1 MSRALSRYVPQF
13 ALTLLAQ
20 GPIQESG
27 RFADTEAAVLFVD
40 ISGFTALIDLIT
52 TRFGDEGAER
62 LQDLLNACFTPLV
75 ETVDRA
81 GGQVLAFPGDAAL
94 CFWPVR
100 DAGTLQH
107 AALRAAQCAIRL
119 RQQLDGLSNVAGVQL
134 RIRSAV
140 TAGAIQ
146 ASLVG
151 GVDGRWHVVVRG
163 PAIEQ
168 LGAAIG
174 AAAPGDIL
182 LSAETWRMCRPFV
195 QGTERGQYWRLG
207 GVTPSAGA
215 QAALPEPCA
224 WPDDSEIAGL
234 VPASVRARVDAGQQ
248 GWMSEFRVVTVLFIV
263 IRQAPAGHAGLQQ
276 VVHSIQAG
284 IQRFDGELNQ
294 VVFDDKGLTA
304 VAVFG
309 LFQQSHENDG
319 SRAVAAACELRAGLQ
334 SAAVDPRM
342 GIATGRVFTGLRG
355 GASREEFA
363 AMGSVV
369 VLAARLAGVADD
381 VLCDPVTQAGAKAS
395 FHFDQAPPQPLK
407 GLGLVTGLGRPTGA
421 LAGTD
426 ESVDARRLMATIGRA
441 AERARIEARLA
452 ALAEHAAGA
461 TMVIAGEPGIGK
473 SVLLAVTRGSAQRR
487 GIRCLQ
493 GAGDPIQPLTTL
505 RAWRSIVTA
514 LIAGDQPGAAV
525 PVVDR
530 LIGLLGHQE
539 ADWFPLLNPVL
550 PVHLPETDRTSR
562 LTPESRARTTRS
574 LLVSL
579 LQRFA
584 ARSRLLVT
592 IEDAHWI
599 DSSSWELIDEV
610 IDRVPGVLLILTT
623 RLTQDS
629 DPHVA
634 KLMASPDVDVIRLQP
649 MGASEISELV
659 AARVGANRLSND
671 LARWIQQRCEGN
683 PLFALEIALM
693 LIEEGSAAVRD
704 GTCVLVDDGPARSL
718 ASLPDTVRGVIAVR
732 IDRLRAEDQLTLKV
746 AAVLGR
752 QVDFEALRAIS
763 PLSEP
768 RDELMTR
775 VMRVV
780 TTGLMSLPLE
790 RALTFEFSHALVQ
803 EVAYDLLTFSQR
815 RTLHQCAAEN
825 FEQHDDAST
834 AALAP
839 LLAHHWERAE
849 VAAKAMHYLERA
861 GVHALLYA
869 SSNPEA
875 EQFFTR
881 LIRLGDAQA
890 GVDGKPAPAGSP
902 SSVGRAKWERMLA
915 QAIARQGRHTTA
927 LSHLARGLGLLGRS
941 MPAGGWKGR
950 AEAVSRIAIRLAVA
964 PPPRARAGSAAAQ
977 DPAALEAARLYD
989 YLARMLYQG
998 EAAGRGGDSEAALLS
1013 SIAVLRA
1020 GALSERIGP
1029 SGELSCAYSML
1040 ANLIA
1045 ILRRPRLALRY
1056 AELAREVAEEADD
1069 QQALFRAL
1077 TVGQLPAFTFGL
1089 WQQAESR
1096 LSDGQILGA
1105 RLKNLHDSLISAC
1118 TQAYIRF
1125 HRDQLREAFTRFDDI
1140 CRQARDSGNVLPQLW
1155 ATVGMS
1161 EVYLREERLADA
1173 IETAEACL
1181 RLADDRKVTDQN
1193 SRFQAH
1199 GVIASARSRRDEHEQ
1214 AMAEV
1219 EPAMSAAAAG
1229 GQLSFSGQAGFVG
1242 VAEALFAACEAG
1254 GPDLRTTEARLRRW
1268 LRRMRAAAFCR
1279 PILEPASLHFRAA
1292 WNRRRGRPGAARRQL
1307 VASIR
1312 LAESLAMPYE
1322 ARLGRRALANLSSPR
1337 RTGQPAGPRH
1347 R

>member
-1 MSRALSRYVPQF
+1 MSKALLRYVPRF

-20 GPIQESG
+20 GPIPQSG
-27 RFADTEAAVLFVD
+27 RCADTEAAVLFVD
-40 ISGFTALIDLIT
+40 ISGFTALVDLIT

-62 LQDLLNACFTPLV
+62 LQGLLNACFTPLV

-94 CFWPVR
+94 CLWPLR
-100 DAGTLQH
+100 EAGTLQQGV
-107 AALRAAQCAIRL
+107 LRAAQCAIHL
-119 RQQLDGLSNVAGVQL
+119 RQQLDGLSSVAGVQL

-140 TAGAIQ
+140 SAGAIH

-163 PAIEQ
+163 PAIAQ

-174 AAAPGDIL
+174 AAAPGEIL
-182 LSAETWRMCRPFV
+182 LSAESRQVCRPFAH
-195 QGTERGQYWRLG
+195 GTERGQHWLLG
-207 GVTPSAGA
+207 GVTPSAVEPV
-215 QAALPEPCA
+215 ALPEPFA

-234 VPASVRARVDAGQQ
+234 VPASVRARIDAGQQ

-263 IRQAPAGHAGLQQ
+263 IKQAPADHAGSHQA
-276 VVHSIQAG
+276 VHLIQAS

-319 SRAVAAACELRAGLQ
+319 SRAVAAACELRAALQ

-342 GIATGRVFTGLRG
+342 GIATGRVFTGVRG

-381 VLCDPVTQAGAKAS
+381 VLCDSVTQAGAKAS

-407 GLGLVTGLGRPTGA
+407 GMGLVTGLGRPTGV
-421 LAGTD
+421 LTGTD
-426 ESVDARRLMATIGRA
+426 ESADARGLTQTIGRA
-441 AERARIEARLA
+441 AERARMEARLA
-452 ALAEHAAGA
+452 AFAEHAAGA

-473 SVLLAVTRGSAQRR
+473 SALLAATRGSAQRR
-487 GIRCLQ
+487 GIKCLQ

-505 RAWRSIVTA
+505 RAWRSIFTS

-525 PVVDR
+525 PVVER
-530 LIGLLGHQE
+530 LTGWLGHQE

-579 LQRFA
+579 LQGFA

-599 DSSSWELIDEV
+599 DSSSWDLIDEV
-610 IDRVPGVLLILTT
+610 IGRVPGVLLILTT

-634 KLMASPDVDVIRLQP
+634 ALMASPQVDVISLEP
-649 MGASEISELV
+649 MVASEIRELV
-659 AARVGANRLSND
+659 AARVGAHRLSDD

-693 LIEEGSAAVRD
+693 LIEEGAAAVRD
-704 GTCVLVDDGPARSL
+704 GTCVLADDGPERSL

-780 TTGLMSLPLE
+780 TTGLMSLPPE
-790 RALTFEFSHALVQ
+790 RMLTFEFSHALVQ
-803 EVAYDLLTFSQR
+803 EVAYDLLTFAQR

-825 FEQHDDAST
+825 FERQDDASG

-861 GVHALLYA
+861 GVHALQYA

-890 GVDGKPAPAGSP
+890 GSDGKPAPAGSP

-927 LSHLARGLGLLGRS
+927 LAHLARGLGLLGRS

-950 AEAVSRIAIRLAVA
+950 AEAVSRLAIRLAVA
-964 PPPRARAGSAAAQ
+964 PPARARAGSGAAQ

-989 YLARMLYQG
+989 YLALVLYQG
-998 EAAGRGGDSEAALLS
+998 EAAGRGDSEAALLS

-1020 GALSERIGP
+1020 GALGERIGP

-1045 ILRRPRLALRY
+1045 ILRRPRMALRY

-1077 TVGQLPAFTFGL
+1077 TVGQLPAFTFGR
-1089 WQQAESR
+1089 WQEAEGR

-1105 RLKNLHDSLISAC
+1105 RLKNLHDCLISGC

-1125 HRDQLREAFTRFDDI
+1125 HRDQLREAFARFDDI

-1155 ATVGMS
+1155 AMVGMS

-1199 GVIASARSRRDEHEQ
+1199 GVIASARSRRDEREQ

-1242 VAEALFAACEAG
+1242 VAEALFAACDAG
-1254 GPDLRTTEARLRRW
+1254 GPDVRTTEARLQRW
-1268 LRRMRAAAFCR
+1268 LWRMRAAAFCR
-1279 PILEPASLHFRAA
+1279 PILEPASLHYRAA
-1292 WNRRRGRPGAARRQL
+1292 WNQRRGRPGAARRQF
-1307 VASIR
+1307 VKSIR

-1322 ARLGRRALANLSSPR
+1322 ARLGRRALESLSSAR
-1337 RTGQPAGPRH
+1337 RTGQPTEPRH

>member
-1 MSRALSRYVPQF
+1 MALSRYVPRF

-20 GPIQESG
+20 GPIPESG

-40 ISGFTALIDLIT
+40 ISGFTALVDLIT

-62 LQDLLNACFTPLV
+62 LQGLLNACFTPLV

-94 CFWPVR
+94 CLWPLR
-100 DAGTLQH
+100 ETGTLQH
-107 AALRAAQCAIRL
+107 AVLRAAQCAIHL
-119 RQQLDGLSNVAGVQL
+119 RQQLDGLSSVAGVQL

-182 LSAETWRMCRPFV
+182 LSAETRQVCRQFA
-195 QGTERGQYWRLG
+195 QGTERGQHWLLG
-207 GVTPSAGA
+207 GVTPSAVE
-215 QAALPEPCA
+215 QAALPEPFA
-224 WPDDSEIAGL
+224 WPDDGEIAGL

-263 IRQAPAGHAGLQQ
+263 IKQAPADHAESQQ
-276 VVHSIQAG
+276 AVHLIQAS

-319 SRAVAAACELRAGLQ
+319 SRAVGAARELREALQ
-334 SAAVDPRM
+334 AAAVDPRM
-342 GIATGRVFTGLRG
+342 GIATGRVFTGVRG

-363 AMGSVV
+363 VMGPVV

-381 VLCDPVTQAGAKAS
+381 ILCDSVTQASAKAS
-395 FHFDQAPPQPLK
+395 FHFDQAPPKSLK
-407 GLGLVTGLGRPTGA
+407 GMGLVSDLGRPSGA
-421 LAGTD
+421 LTGND
-426 ESVDARRLMATIGRA
+426 EAVDARRSTETIGRA
-441 AERARIEARLA
+441 AERARIEWRLA

-461 TMVIAGEPGIGK
+461 VMVIAGEPGIGK
-473 SVLLAVTRGSAQRR
+473 SVLIAATRGSAEHR
-487 GIRCLQ
+487 GIKCLL

-505 RAWRSIVTA
+505 RAWRSIFTA
-514 LIAGDQPGAAV
+514 LLVGDQPGDALLI
-525 PVVDR
+525 VDR
-530 LIGLLGHQE
+530 LTALLGNQE

-550 PVHLPETDRTSR
+550 PIHLPETDRTSR
-562 LTPESRARTTRS
+562 LTAESRARTTRS

-579 LQRFA
+579 LQGFA
-584 ARSRLLVT
+584 AQGRLLVT

-599 DSSSWELIDEV
+599 DSSSWDLIDEV
-610 IDRVPGVLLILTT
+610 IVRVPGVLLILTT

-629 DPHVA
+629 DPHLA
-634 KLMASPDVDVIRLQP
+634 KLMESQQVDVISLAP
-649 MGASEISELV
+649 MVASEISELV
-659 AARVGANRLSND
+659 AARVGANRLSDD

-683 PLFALEIALM
+683 PLFASEIALM

-780 TTGLMSLPLE
+780 TTGLMSPPTG
-790 RALTFEFSHALVQ
+790 RALAFEFSHALVQ
-803 EVAYDLLTFSQR
+803 EVAYDLLTFAQR
-815 RTLHQCAAEN
+815 RTLHQRAAEN
-825 FEQHDDAST
+825 FEQQNDAAS

-849 VAAKAMHYLERA
+849 VAAKAMLYLEQA
-861 GVHALLYA
+861 GVHALLHA

-890 GVDGKPAPAGSP
+890 GTDTKPAPPGSP
-902 SSVGRAKWERMLA
+902 SNVGRAKWERMLA

-927 LSHLARGLGLLGRS
+927 LSHLARGLSLLGRS

-950 AEAVSRIAIRLAVA
+950 AEALSRIAIRLAVA
-964 PPPRARAGSAAAQ
+964 PPARARAGSAAVQ
-977 DPAALEAARLYD
+977 DPAGLEAARLYD
-989 YLARMLYQG
+989 NLARMLYQG

-1020 GALSERIGP
+1020 GTLSERIGP

-1045 ILRRPRLALRY
+1045 ILRRPRMALQY
-1056 AELAREVAEEADD
+1056 AEWAREVAEEADD

-1077 TVGQLPAFTFGL
+1077 TVGQLPAFTFGR
-1089 WQQAESR
+1089 WQEAEGW

-1105 RLKNLHDSLISAC
+1105 RLKNLHDSLVSGC
-1118 TQAYIRF
+1118 TLAYISF
-1125 HRDQLREAFTRFDDI
+1125 HRDQLGEAFARFDDI
-1140 CRQARDSGNVLPQLW
+1140 CCQARDSGNVLPQLW
-1155 ATVGMS
+1155 AMVGMS
-1161 EVYLREERLADA
+1161 EVHLREERLADA

-1181 RLADDRKVTDQN
+1181 RLANDRKVTDQN

-1199 GVIASARSRRDEHEQ
+1199 GVIASARSRQDEREQ

-1229 GQLSFSGQAGFVG
+1229 GQLSFSAQAGFVG
-1242 VAEALFAACEAG
+1242 VAEALFAACDAG
-1254 GPDLRTTEARLRRW
+1254 GPDVRTTEARLQRW
-1268 LRRMRAAAFCR
+1268 LWRMRAAAFCR

-1292 WNRRRGRPGAARRQL
+1292 WNQRRGRPGAARRQL
-1307 VASIR
+1307 LKSIR

-1322 ARLGRRALANLSSPR
+1322 ARLGRQALANLPSR
-1337 RTGQPAGPRH
+1337 RIDKLNEPPH